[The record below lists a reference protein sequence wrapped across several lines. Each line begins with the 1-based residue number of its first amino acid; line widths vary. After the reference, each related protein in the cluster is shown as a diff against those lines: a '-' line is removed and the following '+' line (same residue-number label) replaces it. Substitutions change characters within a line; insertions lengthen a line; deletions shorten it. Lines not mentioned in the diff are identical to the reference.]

1 MADKKEI
8 TKEQIDLNKELVDQL
23 KELGDLSD
31 SYGKSLRKSL
41 GISQDITLIGDKLL
55 DENLKLNRSQ
65 KDQAKVL
72 LAQLKIL
79 TPILFTI
86 SIVS

>member
-41 GISQDITLIGDKLL
+41 GISQDITLIGDKL
-55 DENLKLNRSQ
+55 
-65 KDQAKVL
+65 
-72 LAQLKIL
+72 
-79 TPILFTI
+79 F
-86 SIVS
+86 